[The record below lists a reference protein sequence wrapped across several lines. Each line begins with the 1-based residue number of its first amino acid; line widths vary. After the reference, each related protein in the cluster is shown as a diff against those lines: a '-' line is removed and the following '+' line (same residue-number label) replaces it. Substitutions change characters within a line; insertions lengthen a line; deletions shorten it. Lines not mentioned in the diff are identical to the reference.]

1 MHERVNLRHGPV
13 DLSRASCA
21 RRVARGREHGQKEYE
36 LLISEI
42 DGLEKEQKL
51 IGKGFQRAVT
61 DPSRLQSDRRR
72 YGELLIELE
81 RKFARW
87 EELAGRAGE

>member
-1 MHERVNLRHGPV
+1 MRTTC
-13 DLSRASCA
+13 CA
-21 RRVARGREHGQKEYE
+21 RAGARQEEYE
-36 LLISEI
+36 LVVSEI

-51 IGKGFQRAVT
+51 TGEGFQRAVT
-61 DPSRLQSDRRR
+61 DPARLQSNRRR

-87 EELAGRAGE
+87 EDLAGRSRE

>member
-1 MHERVNLRHGPV
+1 
-13 DLSRASCA
+13 
-21 RRVARGREHGQKEYE
+21 
-36 LLISEI
+36 
-42 DGLEKEQKL
+42 L

-61 DPSRLQSDRRR
+61 DPARLQGERGR
-72 YGELLIELE
+72 YGDLLIELE